1 MSEKGKFNK
10 FSLESMMVHKL
21 DCFICGK
28 EAEVYL
34 ETAQEAVDD
43 LFLEGWRHVLS
54 EEYQSTGICCPTCV
68 EKEDVEIENDR
79 GCE

>member
-10 FSLESMMVHKL
+10 FSL
-21 DCFICGK
+21 
-28 EAEVYL
+28 
-34 ETAQEAVDD
+34 
-43 LFLEGWRHVLS
+43 
-54 EEYQSTGICCPTCV
+54 ICCPICV